1 MPPASFFIT
10 KRCETSKSNKYL
22 FWETF
27 CLLNKR
33 EKKNKK
39 KKRVVLGRGIVSC
52 WPFTVAMERTVAV
65 VVVFWLF
72 SMVLGMI
79 LMGVTEILFTGDCGG
94 GSSPNKRLLAL
105 PAAGEL

>member
-1 MPPASFFIT
+1 MRNHHVNKNRILWRVFL
-10 KRCETSKSNKYL
+10 SNKYQQ
-22 FWETF
+22 ET
-27 CLLNKR
+27 K
-33 EKKNKK
+33 
-39 KKRVVLGRGIVSC
+39 VVPGSGMVSC
-52 WPFTVAMERTVAV
+52 WPFPVAMERTVVV

-72 SMVLGMI
+72 SVVLGMI